1 MFLYTPHAR
10 TDAADAYVR
19 VSDTCMR
26 ISEVRILYFLFSCTF
41 RFAHRH
47 ARSPFLAFS
56 KLLSRW
62 SRVLKNLVQIEIA
75 LISIKIG
82 GVLHF
87 GVPYTE
93 VALECPN
100 ASWLVKT
107 SPNHPAPGN
116 LDVPGRPKNDPKKG
130 ILAWR
135 WAKRD
140 VHAPYTKVGNIVSAT
155 WAKKWPP
162 GAPPWGGYIW

>member
-1 MFLYTPHAR
+1 
-10 TDAADAYVR
+10 
-19 VSDTCMR
+19 MR
-26 ISEVRILYFLFSCTF
+26 ISDVRILYFLFSYAF

-47 ARSPFLAFS
+47 ARSPILAFS

-75 LISIKIG
+75 WISLKIG

-87 GVPYTE
+87 GVPCTG

-107 SPNHPAPGN
+107 DPNHPAPGN
-116 LDVPGRPKNDPKKG
+116 LDDPGQHPHDPKIG
-130 ILAWR
+130 LLAWR

-140 VHAPYTKVGNIVSAT
+140 PNSPRTKVGNIVSAT
-155 WAKKWPP
+155 WAKKVPP
-162 GAPPWGGYIW
+162 GAPPWGGFIW